1 MSNPIIL
8 LTIVVVLFLLLFN
21 GVWVFAALGIAG
33 VLGIWLFG
41 VNLGSA
47 LSLQMWGTTNSFI
60 LTAVPLFIFLGEIM
74 LRSGI
79 SASLYKGIITWVGQ
93 FPGGL
98 IHSNIVACALF
109 AAISGSS
116 VATAA
121 TIGTVAIPDQEARR
135 YDRSLILGSITAS
148 GTLGILIPPSI
159 IMIIYGSWMEVSIA
173 KLFMGGVIPGVIIAL
188 MFMVYIVIK
197 CSLQPNL
204 APRVASSWRQR
215 ALSIKD
221 IWPSLV
227 IILFIVLAIYTGLMT
242 PTETAAVSAVAA
254 LVITLI
260 LRRFSFSLLYDCAF
274 NAVHTTAMLMIIVVG
289 AKIFV
294 MALIYLK
301 LTTLLPALMESL
313 NMPPLM
319 VLIFI
324 YVIYLV
330 LGCFFDSI
338 SLLMVTLPFVGPVLH
353 LMGIDFIWFG
363 IVATILVEIG
373 LITPPVGMNLYVIMG
388 IAKNCSLSE
397 ITRAI
402 LPFFFMLLI
411 GVVLLNVFPQLALW
425 LPSTM
430 VAR

>member
-1 MSNPIIL
+1 M
-8 LTIVVVLFLLLFN
+8 
-21 GVWVFAALGIAG
+21 
-33 VLGIWLFG
+33 
-41 VNLGSA
+41 
-47 LSLQMWGTTNSFI
+47 
-60 LTAVPLFIFLGEIM
+60 
-74 LRSGI
+74 
-79 SASLYKGIITWVGQ
+79 
-93 FPGGL
+93 
-98 IHSNIVACALF
+98 
-109 AAISGSS
+109 
-116 VATAA
+116 
-121 TIGTVAIPDQEARR
+121 AIPDQEARH

-188 MFMVYIVIK
+188 MFMTYIVIK

-204 APRVASSWRQR
+204 APRVASSWRER

-227 IILFIVLAIYTGLMT
+227 IILFIVVAIYTGLMT
-242 PTETAAVSAVAA
+242 PTETAAVSAAAA

-301 LTTLLPALMESL
+301 LTILLPAVIESL

-338 SLLMVTLPFVGPVLH
+338 SLLMVTLPFVGPILHVL
-353 LMGIDFIWFG
+353 GIDFIWFG

-402 LPFFFMLLI
+402 IPFFLMLLI

-425 LPSTM
+425 LPSMM
-430 VAR
+430 VGR

>member
-1 MSNPIIL
+1 MSDINIIAV
-8 LTIVVVLFLLLFN
+8 IVFCLFVLLFS
-21 GVWVFAALGIAG
+21 GSWVFAALGIAG

-41 VNLGSA
+41 ANLRTA

-60 LTAVPLFIFLGEIM
+60 LTAIPLFIFLGEIM

-79 SASLYKGIITWVGQ
+79 STSLYKGIMTWAGR

-98 IHSNIVACALF
+98 IHSNVMACALF

-121 TIGTVAIPDQEARR
+121 TMGTVAIPDQMARG
-135 YDRSLILGSITAS
+135 YDRKLILGSITAS

-159 IMIIYGSWMEVSIA
+159 VMIIYGSWMEVSIA
-173 KLFMGGVIPGVIIAL
+173 QLFIGGLIPGVVLALLFMLYIA
-188 MFMVYIVIK
+188 VK
-197 CSLQPNL
+197 CSLQPSL
-204 APRVASSWRQR
+204 APKVASSWRER

-227 IILFIVLAIYTGLMT
+227 IILFIIVAIYTGLMT
-242 PTETAAVSAVAA
+242 PTETAAVAA
-254 LVITLI
+254 LVALIITVI
-260 LRRFSFSLLYDCAF
+260 VRRFSFELLYECAL
-274 NAVHTTAMLMIIVVG
+274 NAVRTTAMLIIIVIG

-301 LTTLLPALMESL
+301 LTLLLPALMASL

-319 VLIFI
+319 ALIFI
-324 YVIYLV
+324 YVVYLI

-338 SLLMVTLPFVGPVLH
+338 SLLLVTLPFVQPL
-353 LMGIDFIWFG
+353 LLLLGIDLIWFG
-363 IVATILVEIG
+363 IVVTVLLEIG

-388 IAKNCSLSE
+388 ITKDCSLSE
-397 ITRAI
+397 ITRAVT
-402 LPFFFMLLI
+402 PFFLILLS

-430 VAR
+430 FGG